1 MEQIK
6 AFIEKAKNDSGLMA
20 KLDELGANDAKTDEV
35 IKIAAEYGVT
45 LTAADVD
52 ELRNTVKKG
61 DELSEEELNG
71 VSGGGLPASGLTENR
86 YDTTECAKIKEV
98 QYRCVGF
105 LAHFNCDHY
114 AKHGLLDGRFIQ
126 KCAMGCFYYYVDK

>member
-1 MEQIK
+1 MDQFQ

-20 KLDELGANDAKTDEV
+20 KLDELGANDAKTDEI
-35 IKIAAEYGVT
+35 IKIAAEYGFT

-61 DELSEEELNG
+61 AELSEEELNG
-71 VSGGGLPASGLTENR
+71 VSGGLPASGLTENR

-105 LAHFNCDHY
+105 LAQFNCDHY
-114 AKHGLLDGRFIQ
+114 RKHELKDGRFIQ
-126 KCAMGCFYYYVDK
+126 ICDMGCFYYYVDK